1 MKKNKILIVEDE
13 QKVSK
18 ILSLYFEKENFET
31 MIANNGQEGV
41 DLFKS
46 FNPDLII
53 LDVMMPI
60 KNGWEAAKE
69 IREVSNVPIVIMTA
83 LSSEDD
89 VLKGYS
95 LKVDDYVIKP
105 VNPKILIAKVKN
117 IIEKHTKKETSSES
131 LIKLDPILI
140 DLEQRKIFLDGE
152 ELKLSKTEFDILVFF
167 TKNNHKACPRSMLL
181 EEIWGESVYIDDR
194 IIDTYVKNLR
204 KVLKPYDFIKTVF
217 GVGYRFEV

>member
-1 MKKNKILIVEDE
+1 MSKDKVLIVEDE

-18 ILSLYFEKENFET
+18 ILSLYFQKENFET
-31 MIANNGQEGV
+31 MVANNGQEGV

-46 FNPDLII
+46 FHPDLIL
-53 LDVMMPI
+53 LDIMMPI
-60 KNGWEAAKE
+60 KNGWEAARE
-69 IREVSNVPIVIMTA
+69 IREVSNVPIIIMTA

-117 IIEKHTKKETSSES
+117 IIEKNKGKVEDENIIN
-131 LIKLDPILI
+131 LNPLQI
-140 DLEQRKIFLDGE
+140 DLTQRKIFLDGN

-167 TKNNHKACPRSMLL
+167 GIELQLNP
-181 EEIWGESVYIDDR
+181 
-194 IIDTYVKNLR
+194 
-204 KVLKPYDFIKTVF
+204 
-217 GVGYRFEV
+217 

>member
-1 MKKNKILIVEDE
+1 MSKDKVLIVEDE

-18 ILSLYFEKENFET
+18 ILSLYFQKENFET

-53 LDVMMPI
+53 LDIMMPI

-69 IREVSNVPIVIMTA
+69 IREISDVPIVIMTA

-117 IIEKHTKKETSSES
+117 IIEKNKGKSQDENIIN
-131 LIKLDPILI
+131 LNPLQI
-140 DLEQRKIFLDGE
+140 DLTQRKIFLDGN

-167 TKNNHKACPRSMLL
+167 AHNNHKACSRSLLL
-181 EEIWGESVYIDDR
+181 EQIWGESVYIDDR
-194 IIDTYVKNLR
+194 IIDKYVKNLR
-204 KVLKPYDFIKTVF
+204 KLLKPYDFIKTVF
-217 GVGYRFEV
+217 GVGYRFEI

>member
-1 MKKNKILIVEDE
+1 MRKDKVLIVEDE
-13 QKVSK
+13 TKVSK
-18 ILSLYFEKENFET
+18 ILSLYFEKESFET
-31 MIANNGQEGV
+31 KVANNGQEGV

-53 LDVMMPI
+53 LDIMMPI
-60 KNGWEAAKE
+60 KNGWEAAAE
-69 IREVSNVPIVIMTA
+69 IREISNVPIIIMTA

-105 VNPKILIAKVKN
+105 INPKILIAKVKN
-117 IIEKHTKKETSSES
+117 IIEKNKDKKVDSSIIE
-131 LIKLDPILI
+131 LDPIRI
-140 DLEQRKIFLDGE
+140 DLEQRKIFLDGN
-152 ELKLSKTEFDILVFF
+152 ELKLSKTEFDIMVFF
-167 TKNNHKACPRSMLL
+167 AKNKNKACPRTLLL
-181 EEIWGESVYIDDR
+181 EQIWGESIYIDDR

-217 GVGYRFEV
+217 GIGYRFEI